1 MTMSFAA
8 LGLSGCTKETA
19 APLEREAK
27 PIDARVVLK
36 TEAYTD
42 MGEGVFL
49 IHGSD
54 LRYHEG
60 RDIEFASNLA
70 TWKREHPE
78 RSVNIMVSLS
88 QHMSSGGAMIET
100 SEKTSKPAE

>member
-1 MTMSFAA
+1 MSFAA
-8 LGLSGCTKETA
+8 LGLSGCIEETA
-19 APLEREAK
+19 DPVEREAK
-27 PIDARVVLK
+27 PTDARVVLK

-49 IHGSD
+49 IHPSRGN
-54 LRYHEG
+54 G
-60 RDIEFASNLA
+60 TRDSMSVGFASNLA

-78 RSVNIMVSLS
+78 RSINIMLPRYERLALD
-88 QHMSSGGAMIET
+88 GAIIET